1 MPFASSFHDN
11 IIDLGGGAGVP
22 RSSAVAVIKGGTQLY
37 FQMNNGADDDWTVS
51 GYIIFKPCNL
61 I

>member
-1 MPFASSFHDN
+1 MDINN
-11 IIDLGGGAGVP
+11 I
-22 RSSAVAVIKGGTQLY
+22 Y
-37 FQMNNGADDDWTVS
+37 FQMNNTADDDWTVS